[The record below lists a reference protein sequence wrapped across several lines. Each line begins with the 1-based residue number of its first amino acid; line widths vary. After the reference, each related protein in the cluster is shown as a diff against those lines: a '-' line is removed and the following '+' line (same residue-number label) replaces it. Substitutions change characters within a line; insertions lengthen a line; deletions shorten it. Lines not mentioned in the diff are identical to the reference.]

1 MGAKPVLTSA
11 RRKPLHGRAGLL
23 VAVFALVT
31 PCAAARVHLP
41 QLRQVVTLPA
51 ETAHA
56 LQTALGPA
64 APTPEFPAPAEEL
77 LLKALPEDFHASCGA
92 MIEHWGEIAR
102 DSAEWK
108 ARALHREAD
117 RVWLAFRCGSRA
129 PEYTKDYDER
139 PALLRLDSGKL
150 EFFPLAPDADND
162 STLYHLDFA
171 ENVPLQGARGI
182 AFRVNEPAENPC
194 CGGPE
199 SRSGERWMVFAE
211 TAHGVAE
218 LLSLVTARDDAS
230 HCDDPE
236 VDTETTYRAE
246 VKFERDSS
254 DRIVA
259 VTATFQEET
268 MEFSEEIAKPRTVD
282 RRTGTLRYRW
292 DPARFQFEEAK

>member
-1 MGAKPVLTSA
+1 MLSWVRERPACE
-11 RRKPLHGRAGLL
+11 GRFFLVAALL
-23 VAVFALVT
+23 VVAPKGKAQ
-31 PCAAARVHLP
+31 VHLP

-51 ETAHA
+51 ETARA

-64 APTPEFPAPAEEL
+64 AATAELPTPTAEL
-77 LLKALPEDFHASCGA
+77 LLRALPEDFHASCGA

-102 DSAEWK
+102 GSAEWN

-117 RVWLAFRCGSRA
+117 RVWLAFRCGSSA
-129 PEYTKDYDER
+129 PEYKDDYDER
-139 PALLRLDSGKL
+139 PALLRLDLGKL
-150 EFFPLAPDADND
+150 EFFPLAPDAAKD

-171 ENVPLQGARGI
+171 GNVPLQGAQGI
-182 AFRVNEPAENPC
+182 AFKVTEPAENPC
-194 CGGPE
+194 CAGPE
-199 SRSGERWMVFAE
+199 SRSGERWMVLTE

-230 HCDDPE
+230 HSDDPE

-259 VTATFQEET
+259 VTATFHEET
-268 MEFSEEIAKPRTVD
+268 KEFSGEVAEPQTVSQ
-282 RRTGTLRYRW
+282 RAGTLRYRW
-292 DPARFQFEEAK
+292 NPARFQFEEIK